1 MKRVYSI
8 IQRRTV
14 MLVLSALVIA
24 AGIAGTVFQGGFNL
38 GIDFQAGLDVRV
50 AISGADQPDA
60 PALREL
66 LSELGDVQVQSL
78 GDPERGQFQVRL
90 RDPGTDSEFRSTA
103 GNLVVNTLRSAY
115 GIDNVEELGFT
126 YVGPRFSASLARN
139 ASVLIVLSMLLI
151 LVYIWFRFRFAYAI
165 SAIVALL
172 HDIAVMVGIIGAIQI
187 EVSTATI
194 AAVLTVIGYSLN
206 DTIVVFDRVRENEGI
221 LREESLER
229 VLNVS
234 ITQSLSRTI
243 ITSVT
248 TLLAVASIFVFTTG
262 QIRDF
267 ALNLMIGVVVGTY
280 SSIFIASPT
289 FFAIVR
295 RSGRRAATDADTE
308 AADRS
313 GLRLVTGGEDASE
326 QAGSPSGQMSKEAQ
340 REAEEIIRRRQAQP
354 RKGSSTSRSRR
365 KGRK

>member
-1 MKRVYSI
+1 MKRVYPI
-8 IQRRTV
+8 IRHRV
-14 MLVLSALVIA
+14 LMLTLSGIVII
-24 AGIAGTVFQGGFNL
+24 AGIVGTILQGGFNL

-50 AISGADQPDA
+50 AVIGSQMPDA
-60 PALREL
+60 PALRDV

-90 RDPGTDSEFRSTA
+90 RDPGTDPEFRSTA
-103 GNLVVNTLRSAY
+103 GNLVVNTLQSAY
-115 GIDNVEELGFT
+115 GTDNVEELGFS

-139 ASVLIVLSMLLI
+139 ASVLILLSMLLI
-151 LVYIWFRFRFAYAI
+151 LAYIWFRFRFAYAI
-165 SAIVALL
+165 SAIAALV
-172 HDIAVMVGIIGAIQI
+172 HDIAVMIGVIGAVQI

-206 DTIVVFDRVRENEGI
+206 DTIVIFDRVRENEGI

-243 ITSVT
+243 ITSLT

-280 SSIFIASPT
+280 SSIFIAAPT

-308 AADRS
+308 DADRK
-313 GLRLVTGGEDASE
+313 GLRLVTGDEPAP
-326 QAGSPSGQMSKEAQ
+326 QPGSGSVQMSREAQ
-340 REAEEIIRRRQAQP
+340 REAEEIIRRRQSQP
-354 RKGSSTSRSRR
+354 KKGGTANRSRR